1 MLSSESVSDWINQLK
16 VGDRAAAQRLWDRFF
31 ERLVGFA
38 RNKLRYI
45 PRRAADEE
53 DVALSAFASFYRGVE
68 HGRFPQ
74 LSDRDDLWQ
83 VLVVLTERKAINLMH
98 HERRRKRGG
107 STVQG
112 ESVCDY
118 QPDSSTLR
126 AGLEQVISR
135 EPTPEFAVQLAEEF
149 QRLVDRLGNAELRSV
164 ALWKMEGYTNDEIA
178 TKLGCVERTVERKLR
193 VIRNRWNPEEPP

>member
-1 MLSSESVSDWINQLK
+1 MNETSSESVTDWISRLK
-16 VGDRAAAQRLWDRFF
+16 VGDQAAAQRLWERFF
-31 ERLVGFA
+31 ARLVEFA
-38 RNKLRYI
+38 RKKLRYI

-53 DVALSAFASFYRGVE
+53 DVALSAFDSFYRGVE
-68 HGRFPQ
+68 RGWFPQ

-98 HERRRKRGG
+98 HERRQKRG
-107 STVQG
+107 G

-118 QPDSSTLR
+118 QPDSSTVR
-126 AGLEQVISR
+126 AGLEHIISR

-193 VIRNRWNPEEPP
+193 VIRNRWNPEEPL

>member
-1 MLSSESVSDWINQLK
+1 MVSSESVSDWIDQLK
-16 VGDRAAAQRLWDRFF
+16 VGNQAAAQRIWERFF

-38 RNKLRYI
+38 RNKLRYS
-45 PRRAADEE
+45 PRRTVDEE
-53 DVALSAFASFYRGVE
+53 DVALSAFDSFYRGVE
-68 HGRFPQ
+68 QGRFPH

-98 HERRRKRGG
+98 HERRQKRGG
-107 STVQG
+107 STAKG
-112 ESVCDY
+112 KSVCDY

-126 AGLEQVISR
+126 AGLEHIVSR

-149 QRLVDRLGNAELRSV
+149 QRLVDRLGNAELRAI

-178 TKLGCVERTVERKLR
+178 AKLGCVERTVERKLR
-193 VIRNRWNPEEPP
+193 IIRDRWNPEEPP

>member
-1 MLSSESVSDWINQLK
+1 MLSSESVTDWIGQLK
-16 VGDRAAAQRLWDRFF
+16 EGDQAAAQRLWERFF

-38 RNKLRYI
+38 RNKLRYT

-53 DVALSAFASFYRGVE
+53 DVALSAFDSFYRGVE
-68 HGRFPQ
+68 KGRFPQ

-107 STVQG
+107 GTVQE
-112 ESVCDY
+112 ESVCDF
-118 QPDSSTLR
+118 QPDASMVR
-126 AGLEQVISR
+126 GGLEKIIDR

-149 QRLVDRLGNAELRSV
+149 QRLLVRLGNEELRAI
-164 ALWKMEGYTNDEIA
+164 ALWKMEGYTNNEIA
-178 TKLGCVERTVERKLR
+178 TKLGCVERTIERKLC
-193 VIRNRWNPEEPP
+193 VIRSRWDEEEPP